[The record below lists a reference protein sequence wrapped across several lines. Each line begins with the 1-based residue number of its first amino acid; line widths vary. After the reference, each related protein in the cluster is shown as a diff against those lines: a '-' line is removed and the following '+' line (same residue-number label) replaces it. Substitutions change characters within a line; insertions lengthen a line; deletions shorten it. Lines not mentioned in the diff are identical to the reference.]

1 MMTEV
6 RNVTLTLE
14 NTTILKDIS
23 FAVSRSEKA
32 VIFGESGAGK
42 TSVLKCILGI
52 YRPQQGSVLV
62 EGSILN
68 ERNIGEIRRK
78 VCYMP
83 QFIQSFPEETTLEFI
98 ERPFSFRANQHLRP
112 NRTEILGLFDK
123 LQLREALLSM
133 KMQSLS
139 GGEKQRVGLVRA
151 TLLKRILFILDEVT
165 SSIDDENRQKVMD
178 FLFNNDGITVLSV
191 SHDGAWK
198 KAATKRI
205 EMVDGLIKAIS

>member
-1 MMTEV
+1 MTEV
-6 RNVTLTLE
+6 RNVTLTLDS
-14 NTTILKDIS
+14 TTILRDIS
-23 FAVSRSEKA
+23 FDVAQGEKA

-42 TSVLKCILGI
+42 SSVLKCILGI

-68 ERNIGEIRRK
+68 EQTIGEIRRK
-78 VCYMP
+78 ICYMP
-83 QFIQSFPEETTLEFI
+83 QFIQSFPEETTLEFV
-98 ERPFSFRANQHLRP
+98 ERPFSFRVNQ
-112 NRTEILGLFDK
+112 NREEILVLFGK

-191 SHDGAWK
+191 SHDGEWK

-205 EMVDGLIKAIS
+205 EMVDGFIKTIS

>member
-1 MMTEV
+1 MTEV

-14 NTTILKDIS
+14 DTTILRDIS
-23 FAVSRSEKA
+23 FAVAEGEKA

-62 EGSILN
+62 DGSILN
-68 ERNIGEIRRK
+68 EQTIGEIRRK
-78 VCYMP
+78 ICYMP

-98 ERPFSFRANQHLRP
+98 ERPFSFRVNQHLKPDRG
-112 NRTEILGLFDK
+112 EILVLFGR

-165 SSIDDENRQKVMD
+165 SSIDDENREKVMD

-191 SHDGAWK
+191 SHDSAWK

-205 EMVDGLIKAIS
+205 EMVDGSIRSIS

>member
-1 MMTEV
+1 MTEI
-6 RNVTLTLE
+6 RNVTLKLE
-14 NTTILKDIS
+14 DTTILKDIS
-23 FAVSRSEKA
+23 FAVAQGEKA

-62 EGSILN
+62 DGSILN
-68 ERNIGEIRRK
+68 EQTIGEIRRK
-78 VCYMP
+78 ICYMP
-83 QFIQSFPEETTLEFI
+83 QFIQSFPEETTVEFI
-98 ERPFSFRANQHLRP
+98 ERPFSFRVNQHLKP
-112 NRTEILGLFDK
+112 NREEILVLFGR

-165 SSIDDENRQKVMD
+165 SSIDDENREKVMD

-191 SHDGAWK
+191 SHDSAWK

-205 EMVDGLIKAIS
+205 EMVDGSIRTIS

>member
-1 MMTEV
+1 MTEV

-14 NTTILKDIS
+14 DTTILRDVS
-23 FAVSRSEKA
+23 FAVAEGEKA

-52 YRPQQGSVLV
+52 YRPQQGSILV
-62 EGSILN
+62 GGSVLN
-68 ERNIGEIRRK
+68 EQTIGEIRRK
-78 VCYMP
+78 ICYMP
-83 QFIQSFPEETTLEFI
+83 QFIQSFAEETTLEFI
-98 ERPFSFRANQHLRP
+98 ERPFSFRVNQHLKP
-112 NRTEILGLFDK
+112 NREEILVLFGK

-165 SSIDDENRQKVMD
+165 SSIDDENREKVMD
-178 FLFNNDGITVLSV
+178 FLFRNDGITVLSV
-191 SHDGAWK
+191 SHDSLWK
-198 KAATKRI
+198 KAATKMI
-205 EMVDGLIKAIS
+205 EMVDGSIRAIS

>member
-1 MMTEV
+1 MTEV

-14 NTTILKDIS
+14 DTTILRDVS
-23 FAVSRSEKA
+23 FTVAEGEKA

-52 YRPQQGSVLV
+52 YRPQQGSILV
-62 EGSILN
+62 DGSVLN
-68 ERNIGEIRRK
+68 EQTIGEIRRK
-78 VCYMP
+78 ICYMP
-83 QFIQSFPEETTLEFI
+83 QFIQSFAEETTLEFI
-98 ERPFSFRANQHLRP
+98 ERPFSFRANQHLKP
-112 NRTEILGLFDK
+112 NREEILKLFGK

-133 KMQSLS
+133 KMLSLS

-165 SSIDDENRQKVMD
+165 SSIDDENREKVMD
-178 FLFNNDGITVLSV
+178 FLFPNDGITVLSV
-191 SHDGAWK
+191 SHDSSWK

-205 EMVDGLIKAIS
+205 EMVDGSIRAIS

>member
-1 MMTEV
+1 MTEV
-6 RNVTLTLE
+6 RSVTLTLE
-14 NTTILKDIS
+14 DTTILRDVS
-23 FAVSRSEKA
+23 FAVAEGEKA

-52 YRPQQGSVLV
+52 YRPQQGSILV
-62 EGSILN
+62 DGSILN
-68 ERNIGEIRRK
+68 EQTIGDIRRK
-78 VCYMP
+78 ICYMP
-83 QFIQSFPEETTLEFI
+83 QFIQSFPDETTMEFI
-98 ERPFSFRANQHLRP
+98 ERPFSFRVNQHLKP
-112 NRTEILGLFDK
+112 NRDEVLALFDR
-123 LQLREALLSM
+123 LQLREALLPM

-165 SSIDDENRQKVMD
+165 SSIDDENREKVMD

-191 SHDGAWK
+191 SHDSAWK

-205 EMVDGLIKAIS
+205 EMVDGSIRTSN

>member
-1 MMTEV
+1 MTEV
-6 RNVTLTLE
+6 RNVTLTLDS
-14 NTTILKDIS
+14 TTILRDIS
-23 FAVSRSEKA
+23 FDVAQGEKA

-42 TSVLKCILGI
+42 SSVLKCILGI

-68 ERNIGEIRRK
+68 EQTIGEIRRK
-78 VCYMP
+78 ICYMP

-98 ERPFSFRANQHLRP
+98 ERPFSFRVNQHLKP
-112 NRTEILGLFDK
+112 NREEILVLFGK

-191 SHDGAWK
+191 SHDGEWK

-205 EMVDGLIKAIS
+205 EMVDGFIKTIS

>member
-1 MMTEV
+1 MTEV
-6 RNVTLTLE
+6 RSVTLTLE
-14 NTTILKDIS
+14 ETTILRDIS
-23 FAVSRSEKA
+23 FTVAEGEKA

-62 EGSILN
+62 DGSILD
-68 ERNIGEIRRK
+68 EQTIGEIRQK
-78 VCYMP
+78 ICYMP
-83 QFIQSFPEETTLEFI
+83 QFIQSFPEETTLEYI
-98 ERPFSFRANQHLRP
+98 ERPFSFRVNQHLKP
-112 NRTEILGLFDK
+112 NREEILVLFGR

-133 KMQSLS
+133 KMLSLS

-191 SHDGAWK
+191 SHDSAWK

-205 EMVDGLIKAIS
+205 EMVDGLIRTIS